1 LFDQLLNLFSK
12 IPGIHLNILIL
23 LGLALFGGTFGG
35 RLFQKLRIPQV
46 VGYIAVGILLGQTGA
61 NIVNEQV
68 MESFQLFNYFALG
81 LIGFTIGGELK
92 KETFL
97 KYGKQII
104 YVLLFEG
111 IAAFVLVTV
120 LVGMVG
126 SLLMDNSNV
135 AWALGLLLGAI
146 ASATAPAATTN
157 VLWEYKSKGPLT
169 TTILGIVAMDD
180 GLALLLFAVASS
192 FAGLILG
199 NGTTSLLGTFI
210 SPLYEILGSIFIG
223 AFSGLVL
230 SKILDRHSEK
240 DRVLA
245 FSIGIVLLALG
256 IALLLDFDI
265 LLASMSL
272 GVTVVNLTPRK
283 SKDMFKLLGGFTPPI
298 YVLFFVLVGAEL
310 NLSYMSIPLGLIAL
324 VYLAGRT
331 AGKMAGARLGAR
343 ISNASKSVRKYL
355 PLCLFSQA
363 GVAIGLSILAGH
375 MFPGE
380 VSQAIVIIIISTVFV
395 LELTGPTFVKM
406 AVTKAGE
413 AGLNVTEEDLIKQ
426 SKVRDVMDKNPPIIY
441 DHMCLN
447 KILEIFSNHDN
458 LYYPVVNEDKYLM
471 GIISIDHLKKT
482 FMLSGLNE
490 VLLAY
495 DLMEPVIAV
504 TYPDTPMTEARD
516 EMARNHVECVPVVS
530 KDNKL
535 LGFIESRSIQRLI
548 SKKIAELERKSMDL
562 EAP

>member
-1 LFDQLLNLFSK
+1 LFDQVLDFFSK
-12 IPGIHLNILIL
+12 ISGIHLNILVL

-35 RLFQKLRIPQV
+35 RLFQRLRIPQV

-61 NIVNEQV
+61 NIVNKQV
-68 MESFQLFNYFALG
+68 VESFYLFNYFALG

-104 YVLLFEG
+104 YVLMFEG

-120 LVGMVG
+120 LVGVVG
-126 SLLMDNSNV
+126 SFLLKDSSV

-199 NGTTSLLGTFI
+199 NGTSGLLGVFI
-210 SPLYEILGSIFIG
+210 SPLYEILGSVFIG
-223 AFSGLVL
+223 AFSGWIL
-230 SKILDRHSEK
+230 SKILAKHSEE

-245 FSIGIVLLALG
+245 FSIGIVLLTLG
-256 IALLLDFDI
+256 IALLLNFDI

-298 YVLFFVLVGAEL
+298 FVLFFVLVGSEL
-310 NLSYMSIPLGLIAL
+310 NLSYMSIPLVLIA
-324 VYLAGRT
+324 VIYLIGRT
-331 AGKMAGARLGAR
+331 AGKMAGSTLGAR
-343 ISNASKSVRKYL
+343 ISHASKTVQKYL
-355 PLCLFSQA
+355 PWCLFSQA

-380 VSQAIVIIIISTVFV
+380 VSNAIVIIIISTVFV

-413 AGLNVTEEDLIKQ
+413 AGLNVTEEDLIRK
-426 SKVRDVMDKNPPIIY
+426 SKVKDIMDQNPPLIY
-441 DHMCLN
+441 DNMYLN
-447 KILEIFSNHDN
+447 RILEIFSNNDN
-458 LYYPVVNEDKYLM
+458 LYYPVVDKDKYLK
-471 GIISIDHLKKT
+471 GIITIDHLKKT

-490 VLLAY
+490 FLMAF

-504 TYPDTPMTEARD
+504 IHPDTSMTEARD
-516 EMARNHVECVPVVS
+516 EMARNQMECLPVVT

-535 LGFIESRSIQRLI
+535 VGFIESRSIQRLI
-548 SKKIAELERKSMDL
+548 SQKIAELERKSMNL
-562 EAP
+562 EAY

>member
-1 LFDQLLNLFSK
+1 LFDQVLNLLSK
-12 IPGIHLNILIL
+12 LSHTHLNILVL

-35 RLFQKLRIPQV
+35 RLFQRLRIPQV

-68 MESFQLFNYFALG
+68 LESFQLFNYFALG

-92 KETFL
+92 KDTFL

-120 LVGMVG
+120 LVGVVG
-126 SLLMDNSNV
+126 SLLLDNSSM

-157 VLWEYKSKGPLT
+157 VLWEYKAKGPLT
-169 TTILGIVAMDD
+169 TTVLGIVAMDD

-192 FAGLILG
+192 IAGLILG
-199 NGTTSLLGTFI
+199 NGSTSLLGTFI
-210 SPLYEILGSIFIG
+210 SPIYEIMGSLFIG
-223 AFSGLVL
+223 GFSGFIL
-230 SKILDRHSEK
+230 SKILDKHSEE

-283 SKDMFKLLGGFTPPI
+283 SQDMFKLLRGFTPPI

-310 NLSYMSIPLGLIAL
+310 NLSYMSIPLVVIAL
-324 VYLAGRT
+324 IYLMGRT
-331 AGKMAGARLGAR
+331 AGKMAGASLGAR
-343 ISNASKSVRKYL
+343 FSNASKTVRKYL

-380 VSQAIVIIIISTVFV
+380 VSNAIVIIIISTVFV

-413 AGLNVTEEDLIKQ
+413 TGLNVTEEDLIKK
-426 SKVRDVMDKNPPIIY
+426 SRVRDIMDKNPPLIY
-441 DHMCLN
+441 ENMCLN
-447 KILEIFSNHDN
+447 RILEVFTNHDN
-458 LYYPVVNEDKYLM
+458 LYYPVVNKDRSLM

-482 FMLSGLNE
+482 FMLSGLDD

-504 TYPDTPMTEARD
+504 AHPDTPMPEARD

-530 KDNKL
+530 KENKL

-548 SKKIAELERKSMDL
+548 SKKIAELEKKSRDL
-562 EAP
+562 EAC

>member
-1 LFDQLLNLFSK
+1 LFEQVLDFFSK
-12 IPGIHLNILIL
+12 IPGIHLNILVL

-35 RLFQKLRIPQV
+35 RLFQRLRIPQV

-61 NIVNEQV
+61 NIVNKQV
-68 MESFQLFNYFALG
+68 VESLYLFNYFALG

-104 YVLLFEG
+104 NILLFEG
-111 IAAFVLVTV
+111 IAAFILVTV
-120 LVGMVG
+120 LVGVG
-126 SLLMDNSNV
+126 GSFLLKDSNV

-192 FAGLILG
+192 VAGLILG
-199 NGTTSLLGTFI
+199 NGTSSLLGAFI
-210 SPLYEILGSIFIG
+210 SPLYKILGSIFIG
-223 AFSGLVL
+223 AFSGWIL
-230 SKILDRHSEK
+230 SKILAKHSEE

-245 FSIGIVLLALG
+245 FSIGIVLLTLG
-256 IALLLDFDI
+256 IALLLNFDI

-310 NLSYMSIPLGLIAL
+310 NLSYMTIPLVLIAV
-324 VYLAGRT
+324 VYLIGRT
-331 AGKMAGARLGAR
+331 AGKMTGSAIGAR
-343 ISNASKSVRKYL
+343 ISHASKSVQKYL

-380 VSQAIVIIIISTVFV
+380 VSNAIVIIIISTVFV

-413 AGLNVTEEDLIKQ
+413 AGLNVTEEDLIRK
-426 SKVRDVMDKNPPIIY
+426 SKVKDIMDENPPVIY
-441 DHMCLN
+441 ENMSLN
-447 KILEIFSNHDN
+447 KILEVFSNHDN
-458 LYYPVVNEDKYLM
+458 LYYPVVNEGKYLM
-471 GIISIDHLKKT
+471 GIISIDNLKKT

-490 VLLAY
+490 FLLAY

-504 TYPDTPMTEARD
+504 IHPDTSMTEARH
-516 EMARNHVECVPVVS
+516 EMARNQMECLPVVT

-535 LGFIESRSIQRLI
+535 VGFIESRSIQRLI
-548 SKKIAELERKSMDL
+548 SQKIAELERKSMDL
-562 EAP
+562 EAH